1 MIEKVQILA
10 EMKLAGIN
18 VDSWLEKMYA
28 KYGKEDFQFAI
39 KVQGY
44 SKLFGI

>member
-10 EMKLAGIN
+10 EMKLAGMNIDN
-18 VDSWLEKMYA
+18 WLEKMYA

-39 KVQGY
+39 KVQ
-44 SKLFGI
+44 